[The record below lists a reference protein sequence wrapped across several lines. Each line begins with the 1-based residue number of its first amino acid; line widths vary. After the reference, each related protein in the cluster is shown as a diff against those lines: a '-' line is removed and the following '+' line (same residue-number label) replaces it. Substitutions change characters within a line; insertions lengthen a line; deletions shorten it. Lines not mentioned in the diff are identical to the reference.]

1 MCVSVKNANIAIKYI
16 INLWVCLKESPMV
29 TLFIALLV
37 IAYLLGSVSTAVIFS
52 KWMGLPDPRTQ
63 GSGNPGATNML
74 RVGGSR
80 AAAIVLLGDALKG
93 FIPVLLARLLGLEGM
108 SLGLIA
114 LAAVLGHIYP
124 IFMGFQ
130 GGKGV
135 ATAWGGII
143 ALSVWLGLIAIIAWL
158 ITAAITRYSSLAAI
172 AAAIVTTV
180 LSLWV
185 LSDVSNFIPLVLIT
199 LLIIWRHQD
208 NLTRLRQGREEKID
222 FSKFF

>member
-1 MCVSVKNANIAIKYI
+1 M
-16 INLWVCLKESPMV
+16 L
-29 TLFIALLV
+29 TLFIILLV
-37 IAYLLGSVSTAVIFS
+37 IAYLLGSVPTAVILS

-74 RVGGSR
+74 RIGGMKV
-80 AAAIVLLGDALKG
+80 AALVLLGDALKG

-135 ATAWGGII
+135 ATAWGGIL
-143 ALSVWLGLIAIIAWL
+143 ALSPWLGLIAVLAWL

-172 AAAIVTTV
+172 AAAIIATI
-180 LSLWV
+180 LSLWI
-185 LSDVSNFIPLVLIT
+185 DVSNFIPLALIA
-199 LLIIWRHQD
+199 LLVFWRHQD
-208 NLTRLRQGREEKID
+208 NLARIRQGMEDKID
-222 FSKFF
+222 FSKFMK